1 MRLAYKFN
9 NYKENDRLLQLCK
22 VSKDL
27 YNQALHKFIKTL
39 NIMRKV
45 VGESRLLVE
54 IANSGWPFHPK
65 KLNNLCCLG
74 S

>member
-1 MRLAYKFN
+1 MRLVHKFN

-22 VSKDL
+22 VSNGL

-45 VGESRLLVE
+45 VGESRLMAE
-54 IANSGWPFHPK
+54 IVNSGWPFHPR
-65 KLNNLCCLG
+65 KLNNLYCLG